1 MALKLAP
8 QVFQPIP
15 YQGFPR
21 LSTPKANMCENTM
34 THFTCIW
41 CKQLYDSRMEQI
53 ICNRAHGSLGACGKM
68 SGANKSVYNLF
79 CPNCPSEKYKKGS
92 YRDPRWICK

>member
-1 MALKLAP
+1 
-8 QVFQPIP
+8 
-15 YQGFPR
+15 
-21 LSTPKANMCENTM
+21 MCENTM

-53 ICNRAHGSLGACGKM
+53 ICHRAHGSLGACGKM

-79 CPNCPSEKYKKGS
+79 CPNCPSEKYRKGS
-92 YRDPRWICK
+92 YRDPRWIS